1 MEFDRRPYKLKNA
14 VFEFLCPLCGVER
27 GISVHYKLTKS
38 NYFQIVILSSVLLL
52 IGFPFLGLG
61 GLIFFPVVG
70 MSFEF
75 VRRAV
80 YRKEIPCPHCGFDAV
95 WYRKDVPKAKQLVH
109 EFWDKNK
116 EDNTP
121 SQEISNT

>member
-14 VFEFLCPLCGVER
+14 VLEFLCPLCGVER

-38 NYFQIVILSSVLLL
+38 NYFQILILSSILFLA
-52 IGFPFLGLG
+52 GFPFIGLG
-61 GLIFFPVVG
+61 GFIFFPIIG
-70 MSFEF
+70 ISFEF
-75 VRRAV
+75 VRRV
-80 YRKEIPCPHCGFDAV
+80 VFRKEIPCPHCGFDAV
-95 WYRKDVPKAKQLVH
+95 WYKKDVPKAKQLVH

-116 EDNTP
+116 EDKNS

>member
-61 GLIFFPVVG
+61 RPHIFPRRWD
-70 MSFEF
+70 EF
-75 VRRAV
+75 
-80 YRKEIPCPHCGFDAV
+80 
-95 WYRKDVPKAKQLVH
+95 
-109 EFWDKNK
+109 
-116 EDNTP
+116 
-121 SQEISNT
+121 